1 MVDEALYAVVMAGG
15 VGARFWPASRRSRP
29 KQLLAIA
36 GERSMLAQTIERL
49 DGLVAPENILVV
61 TSAELADAVRE
72 AVPELPHANLI
83 LEPQG
88 RNTAPCVALAAF
100 EIERRNPDSVQ
111 IVVPADHVIAPADRF
126 RSALAAAA
134 QEARSGH
141 RLVTLGIKPTH
152 PATGYGYIRTGE
164 RRGEAS
170 KWESREVLSFVEK
183 PDSARAREFVESG
196 EHLWNAGIFVWET
209 RTILAALRAHA
220 TAIYDALS
228 GVTRADELSRAY
240 AKLQPAPIDV
250 AVMERAT
257 NVSVVPVDF
266 AWNDVGAWPSLADVV
281 PADSTGNH
289 VSGGT
294 RVVAR
299 DATGCVVYGD
309 EGSLVALVGV
319 EDLVVV
325 QSGKTVLV
333 CPRDRA
339 QEVKA
344 IVTQLENEAPEQ
356 L

>member
-1 MVDEALYAVVMAGG
+1 MVDQDLYAVVMAGG
-15 VGARFWPASRRSRP
+15 VGARFWPASRRARP

-49 DGLVAPENILVV
+49 DGLVAPQNILVV
-61 TSAELADAVRE
+61 TSAELSDAVRE
-72 AVPELPHANLI
+72 AVPEVPAENVI

-100 EIERRNPDSVQ
+100 EIERRNPNAVQ
-111 IVVPADHVIAPADRF
+111 IVLPADHVIEPAEDF

-134 QEARSGH
+134 QEARTGQ
-141 RLVTLGIKPTH
+141 RLVTLGIRPTH
-152 PATGYGYIRTGE
+152 PATGYGYIRAGNP
-164 RRGEAS
+164 RGETS
-170 KWESREVLSFVEK
+170 NGGPREVVSFVEK
-183 PDSARAREFVESG
+183 PDSARAKEFVESG
-196 EHLWNAGIFVWET
+196 DYLWNAGIFVWET
-209 RTILAALRAHA
+209 GTILAALRAHA
-220 TAIYDALS
+220 TEIFDALS
-228 GVTRADELSRAY
+228 GLTDRDQLARAY
-240 AKLQPAPIDV
+240 AKLEPVPIDV

-281 PADSTGNH
+281 PADGTGNH
-289 VSGGT
+289 VSGGVH
-294 RVVAR
+294 VVAR
-299 DATGCVVYGD
+299 DARDCVIYGD

-325 QSGKTVLV
+325 QSGNTVLV

>member
-15 VGARFWPASRRSRP
+15 VGARFWPASRRARP

-36 GERSMLAQTIERL
+36 GERSMLAQTMERL
-49 DGLVAPENILVV
+49 DGLVAPAKILVV

-72 AVPELPHANLI
+72 AVPELPPENLI
-83 LEPQG
+83 LEPEG

-100 EIERRNPDSVQ
+100 EIERRDPHSVQ
-111 IVVPADHVIAPADRF
+111 IVVPADHVIEPADRF
-126 RSALAAAA
+126 RSALAAAV

-141 RLVTLGIKPTH
+141 RLVTLGIEPTS
-152 PATGYGYIRTGE
+152 PATGYGYIRAGE

-170 KWESREVLSFVEK
+170 KWPAREVLAFIEK
-183 PDSARAREFVESG
+183 PDSARARAFVESG
-196 EHLWNAGIFVWET
+196 DYLWNAGIFVWET

-220 TAIYDALS
+220 TGIYDALS
-228 GVTRADELSRAY
+228 GVTRADELARAY

-266 AWNDVGAWPSLADVV
+266 EWNDVGAWPSLADVV
-281 PADSTGNH
+281 PADNTGNH
-289 VSGGT
+289 VSGGVH
-294 RVVAR
+294 VVAR
-299 DATGCVVYGD
+299 DATGCIVYGD

-325 QSGKTVLV
+325 QSGNTVLV

-344 IVTQLENEAPEQ
+344 IVTQLENEAPER

>member
-15 VGARFWPASRRSRP
+15 VGARFWPASRRARP

-72 AVPELPHANLI
+72 AIPEVPPQNLI

-88 RNTAPCVALAAF
+88 RNTAPCIALAAF
-100 EIERRNPDSVQ
+100 EIERRNPDAVQ
-111 IVVPADHVIAPADRF
+111 IVLPADHVIEPAESF
-126 RSALAAAA
+126 RSALAAAT
-134 QEARSGH
+134 QEARSSH
-141 RLVTLGIKPTH
+141 CLVTLGIRPTH
-152 PATGYGYIRTGE
+152 PATGYGYIRFGE
-164 RRGEAS
+164 RRGAAA
-170 KWESREVLSFVEK
+170 KWEPHEVVSFVEK
-183 PDSARAREFVESG
+183 PDSARAKEFVESG
-196 EHLWNAGIFVWET
+196 HYLWNAGIFAWET
-209 RTILAALRAHA
+209 RTILSALRAHA
-220 TAIYDALS
+220 TDIFDALS
-228 GVTRADELSRAY
+228 GSTDPSELARAY
-240 AKLQPAPIDV
+240 AKLEPAPIDV

-257 NVSVVPVDF
+257 NVSVIPVDF
-266 AWNDVGAWPSLADVV
+266 GWNDVGAWPSLADVV
-281 PADSTGNH
+281 PADETGNH
-289 VSGGT
+289 VSGGV

-299 DATGCVVYGD
+299 DAQNCVVYGD
-309 EGSLVALVGV
+309 EGSLIALVGV

-325 QSGKTVLV
+325 QSGNTVLV

-344 IVTQLENEAPEQ
+344 IVTQLENEAPEK